1 LKTGPRIKP
10 YNFEKRGTNKLS
22 NLTKG
27 LILVAVI
34 LAIGA
39 GLVVWK
45 KKVGTSTDA
54 YNSISKHEIELLLA
68 DVAAKNPMGLKR
80 LADDPEMKKKQLE
93 SLKQLLAFAVT
104 AQREGYA
111 SEPNNRQE
119 LRNIRDQ
126 IQAQAYDQEI
136 NKDKGPM
143 PPFGFITEDQMNQ
156 YWAEDQNGQS
166 GGGFFSNVLDKIGL
180 GDDNA
185 NLSHEAEFNKFI
197 DGKIE
202 LMKQSNPEMAQREI
216 SDDERQQAKEFFAK
230 VKIYQREYDQK
241 AKAGQLSQDFIDKTN
256 LQVKLQQAQ
265 YLARVYSE
273 ELAKKVKATDEDI
286 NNYIAQHPE
295 LDPKEKKAKAEE
307 ILARAKNGEDFA
319 ALANE
324 FSEDPGNK
332 NPKGE
337 AQGGLYSD
345 VQKGRMVKPFEDAA
359 LALEPGQ
366 IAPDV
371 VESDFGYHIIKLEKK
386 SDAKD
391 ASGNP
396 SQTYDVRHILIATT
410 YKDPENPT
418 ARPMPVKEYVRQKI
432 EQEREKE
439 AVDKIVEN
447 SGVTVAEDF
456 EIPQVTDEQIQE
468 MMKKQQPGPMMN
480 PDDEEAP
487 PPTKGEQKKP
497 ATKKG
502 K

>member
-1 LKTGPRIKP
+1 M
-10 YNFEKRGTNKLS
+10 
-22 NLTKG
+22 
-27 LILVAVI
+27 AVI

-45 KKVGTSTDA
+45 KKYGTSA
-54 YNSISKHEIELLLA
+54 ESFNSISKHEIELLLA

-93 SLKQLLAFAVT
+93 SLKQLMAFAVT
-104 AQREGYA
+104 AQREGFA
-111 SEPNNRQE
+111 DQPANKQE
-119 LRNIRDQ
+119 LNNIRDQ
-126 IQAQAYDQEI
+126 IEAQSYDQEI

-143 PPFGFITEDQMNQ
+143 PPFGFITEDQVNQ
-156 YWAEDQNGQS
+156 FWAENT
-166 GGGFFSNVLDKIGL
+166 
-180 GDDNA
+180 
-185 NLSHEAEFNKFI
+185 HEDEFNKFLES
-197 DGKIE
+197 KIA
-202 LMKQSNPEMAQREI
+202 LLKQNNPELAEREV
-216 SDDERQQAKEFFAK
+216 SDEEKTQAKEWIAK

-241 AKAGQLSQDFIDKTN
+241 AKAGELNKDFVEKTN

-265 YLARVYSE
+265 YLARIYSD
-273 ELAKKVKATDEDI
+273 ELAKKVKASDDDI
-286 NNYIAQHPE
+286 NNYIAQHAE
-295 LDPKEKKAKAEE
+295 LDPKEKRAKAEE
-307 ILARAKNGEDFA
+307 ILQRAKNGEDFA

-337 AQGGLYSD
+337 AQGGLYTN
-345 VQKGRMVKPFEDAA
+345 VQQGRMVKPFEDAA

-366 IAPDV
+366 ISPNV
-371 VESDFGYHIIKLEKK
+371 VETDFGYHIIKLEKK
-386 SDAKD
+386 TDSKD

-418 ARPMPVKEYVRQKI
+418 ARDMPVKEYVRQKI
-432 EQEREKE
+432 ETEREKE
-439 AVDKIVEN
+439 LVDKIVAE

-468 MMKKQQPGPMMN
+468 MMKKQQPGSMMAN
-480 PDDEEAP
+480 PDMEAP
-487 PPTKGEQKKP
+487 PAADDKTDQKKP
-497 ATKKG
+497 TKKG

>member
-1 LKTGPRIKP
+1 
-10 YNFEKRGTNKLS
+10 LS

-45 KKVGTSTDA
+45 KKVGSHNES
-54 YNSISKHEIELLLA
+54 YNSISKHEIELLLS

-80 LADDPEMKKKQLE
+80 LAEDPEMKKKQLE
-93 SLKQLLAFAVT
+93 SLKQLLAFAIQ
-104 AQREGYA
+104 AQKEGYA
-111 SEPNNRQE
+111 SEPTNKQE
-119 LRNIRDQ
+119 LVNIRDQ
-126 IQAQAYDQEI
+126 IEASSYDQEI

-156 YWAEDQNGQS
+156 YWAEDQNGAP
-166 GGGFFSNVLDKIGL
+166 GRGFVSNTLDKIGL
-180 GDDNA
+180 GSENSG
-185 NLSHEAEFNKFI
+185 LSHEAEFNKFL
-197 DGKIE
+197 DSKIE
-202 LMKQSNPEMAQREI
+202 LLKQNNPEMAQREI
-216 SDDERQQAKEFFAK
+216 SDEEKQQAREFFAK
-230 VKIYQREYDQK
+230 VKIYQREYEDK
-241 AKAGQLSQDFIDKTN
+241 AKAGQLNADFVEKTN

-265 YLARVYSE
+265 FLARVYSDKMAE
-273 ELAKKVKATDEDI
+273 KVKATDDEI
-286 NNYIAQHPE
+286 ANYIAQHPE

-307 ILARAKNGEDFA
+307 ILQRAKNGEDFA
-319 ALANE
+319 TLANQ

-337 AQGGLYSD
+337 PQGGLYKD

-359 LALEPGQ
+359 LALNPGE
-366 IAPDV
+366 IAPNV
-371 VESDFGYHIIKLEKK
+371 VESDFGYHIIKLENKTD
-386 SDAKD
+386 SKD

-418 ARPMPVKEYVRQKI
+418 ARDMPVKEYVRQKI
-432 EQEREKE
+432 ETDREKE
-439 AVDKIVEN
+439 MVDKIVAD

-456 EIPQVTDEQIQE
+456 DIPQVTDEQIQE
-468 MMKKQQPGPMMN
+468 MMKKQQSPMIN
-480 PDDEEAP
+480 PEGDDDSAP
-487 PPTKGEQKKP
+487 PAKADNKKG
-497 ATKKG
+497 AKKG

>member
-1 LKTGPRIKP
+1 MMAVSRLPDIAGRKHKKERNYT
-10 YNFEKRGTNKLS
+10 LS

-27 LILVAVI
+27 LILIVVI

-45 KKVGTSTDA
+45 KKVGGSSVS
-54 YNSISKHEIELLLA
+54 YNSISKKEIELLLA
-68 DVAAKNPMGLKR
+68 DVAAKNPMGIKR
-80 LADDPEMKKKQLE
+80 LAEDPEMKKKQLE

-104 AQREGYA
+104 AQKEGYA
-111 SEPNNRQE
+111 DDPANKQE
-119 LRNIRDQ
+119 LSNIRDQ
-126 IQAQAYDQEI
+126 IEAQSYDQEM
-136 NKDKGPM
+136 NKEKGSM
-143 PPFGFITEDQMNQ
+143 PPFGFITEDQVNQ
-156 YWAEDQNGQS
+156 YWAEDQNGAPNPS
-166 GGGFFSNVLDKIGL
+166 FFEKIGL
-180 GDDNA
+180 SGEGTS
-185 NLSHEAEFNKFI
+185 LTHEAEFNKFL
-197 DGKIE
+197 DSKIE
-202 LMKQSNPEMAQREI
+202 QLKKGNPEMAQREVTDEEKKQAREWFAKI
-216 SDDERQQAKEFFAK
+216 KIYERQYEADAKDGK
-230 VKIYQREYDQK
+230 
-241 AKAGQLSQDFIDKTN
+241 LSKDFVDKTN

-273 ELAKKVKATDEDI
+273 KLAEKVKASDDDI
-286 NNYIAQHPE
+286 NKYIADNPN

-307 ILARAKNGEDFA
+307 ILQRAKNGEDFA

-337 AQGGLYSD
+337 PQGGLYTN
-345 VQKGRMVKPFEDAA
+345 VQQGRMVKPFEDAA

-366 IAPDV
+366 IAPNV
-371 VESDFGYHIIKLEKK
+371 VETDFGYHIIKLEKK
-386 SDAKD
+386 SESKD

-418 ARPMPVKEYVRQKI
+418 AREMPVKEYVRQKI
-432 EQEREKE
+432 ETQREKE
-439 AVDKIVEN
+439 IVDNIVAS

-468 MMKKQQPGPMMN
+468 TMKKQQPGMT
-480 PDDEEAP
+480 AP
-487 PPTKGEQKKP
+487 PGEDEDAPAEKDDRKKT
-497 ATKKG
+497 TKKS

>member
-1 LKTGPRIKP
+1 
-10 YNFEKRGTNKLS
+10 LS

-45 KKVGTSTDA
+45 KKVGGTETS
-54 YNSISKHEIELLLA
+54 YNSISKHEIELLLS

-80 LADDPEMKKKQLE
+80 LAEDPDMKKKQLD
-93 SLKQLLAFAVT
+93 SLKQLMAFAVM
-104 AQREGYA
+104 AQRAGYA
-111 SEPNNRQE
+111 NEETNKQE
-119 LRNIRDQ
+119 LQNIREQ
-126 IQAQAYDQEI
+126 IEAQSYDQEI

-143 PPFGFITEDQMNQ
+143 PPFGFITEDQTNAFWDDNQ
-156 YWAEDQNGQS
+156 PAGK
-166 GGGFFSNVLDKIGL
+166 GFFSNLASKLGL
-180 GDDNA
+180 EGDNEG
-185 NLSHEAEFNKFI
+185 LSHEEQFNKFL
-197 DGKIE
+197 DSKIALLKE
-202 LMKQSNPEMAQREI
+202 NNPEMAQREI
-216 SDDERQQAKEFFAK
+216 SDEEKQQAKDFFAK
-230 VKIYQREYDQK
+230 IKIYQKEYEDK
-241 AKAGQLSQDFIDKTN
+241 AKAGQLDPNFVEKTN

-265 YLARVYSE
+265 FLARIYSDKM
-273 ELAKKVKATDEDI
+273 ADKVKATDDDI

-295 LDPKEKKAKAEE
+295 LDPKEKRAKAEE
-307 ILARAKNGEDFA
+307 ILKRAQSGEDFA
-319 ALANE
+319 TLANE

-337 AQGGLYSD
+337 PQGGLYTN

-366 IAPDV
+366 IAPNV

-386 SDAKD
+386 TDTKD
-391 ASGNP
+391 SSGNP

-410 YKDPENPT
+410 TTDPDNPS
-418 ARPMPVKEYVRQKI
+418 ARPMPVKEFVRQKI

-439 AVDKIVEN
+439 FVDDAVAK

-456 EIPQVTDEQIQE
+456 DIPQVTDQEIQDA
-468 MMKKQQPGPMMN
+468 MKKQQQMMA
-480 PDDEEAP
+480 PDPDQGGDPAAGDQKP
-487 PPTKGEQKKP
+487 DAKKP
-497 ATKKG
+497 AAKKS